1 MKYYC
6 ELNKTFYNTEEEC
19 CAAEQE
25 ILAAKSEEER
35 MREEELTMLAKYK
48 EEMMV
53 AQENY
58 REASRIFTEAKKN
71 YNNHAMEHLRKYGN
85 LPESYAIT
93 PDTIWNFFVN

>member
-35 MREEELTMLAKYK
+35 MREENLTMLAKYK

-71 YNNHAMEHLRKYGN
+71 YNSHAMEHLRKYGN

-93 PDTIWNFFVN
+93 PDTIWNFLVN